1 MTQTEIVE
9 RFFSMERE
17 LRELS
22 GKLIAKGMTVEE
34 IKKATEK
41 DIKDFSDFAY
51 NNSDAIYNA
60 IKENLIERLKND
72 AIKPIDALF
81 IYLMVTNF
89 TPINSLQSDHLSHS
103 VTKTNDQVLA
113 NSAKSSKDLQE
124 PISED
129 LEQASKEWLKP
140 QLDRH
145 YAVYGKR
152 KMMELTH
159 FDGYA
164 MLDAIEF
171 GAQWQ
176 KEKDNKELQFAEA
189 RGIVAGM
196 DMLREHMMEGAL
208 NAYIAI
214 NTFPNT
220 WMPELVICDSDDM
233 KALIERLELEHEDKV
248 KVIIVKDDGRNI
260 GNN

>member
-51 NNSDAIYNA
+51 NNSGAIYNA

-103 VTKTNDQVLA
+103 VTKTNGQVLA

-124 PISED
+124 PVNEELEKEINAFLAGWSED
-129 LEQASKEWLKP
+129 DEYGSAVKPDCYCAGLEDIKDIA
-140 QLDRH
+140 RH
-145 YAVYGKR
+145 
-152 KMMELTH
+152 
-159 FDGYA
+159 F
-164 MLDAIEF
+164 
-171 GAQWQ
+171 AQWQ
-176 KEKDNKELQFAEA
+176 KEQ
-189 RGIVAGM
+189 
-196 DMLREHMMEGAL
+196 MMK
-208 NAYIAI
+208 NAI
-214 NTFPNT
+214 NAMEP
-220 WMPELVICDSDDM
+220 P
-233 KALIERLELEHEDKV
+233 
-248 KVIIVKDDGRNI
+248 
-260 GNN
+260 

>member
-9 RFFSMERE
+9 RFFSME
-17 LRELS
+17 RELS

-124 PISED
+124 PVNEELEKEINAFLAGWSEED
-129 LEQASKEWLKP
+129 EYGSAIKPDCYSAGLEDIKDIA
-140 QLDRH
+140 RH
-145 YAVYGKR
+145 
-152 KMMELTH
+152 
-159 FDGYA
+159 F
-164 MLDAIEF
+164 
-171 GAQWQ
+171 AQWQ
-176 KEKDNKELQFAEA
+176 KEQMMKDAIEGKV
-189 RGIVAGM
+189 VAVRTTM
-196 DMLREHMMEGAL
+196 
-208 NAYIAI
+208 
-214 NTFPNT
+214 
-220 WMPELVICDSDDM
+220 SD
-233 KALIERLELEHEDKV
+233 KLHTYPWIELEAQLSKNDKV
-248 KVIIVKDDGRNI
+248 KVIIIKE
-260 GNN
+260 

>member
-41 DIKDFSDFAY
+41 DIKDFFDFAY

-89 TPINSLQSDHLSHS
+89 TPINSLQSDRLSHS

-124 PISED
+124 PVNEELEKEINAFFAGWCEED
-129 LEQASKEWLKP
+129 EYGSAVKPDFYSAGLEDIKDIA
-140 QLDRH
+140 RH
-145 YAVYGKR
+145 
-152 KMMELTH
+152 
-159 FDGYA
+159 F
-164 MLDAIEF
+164 
-171 GAQWQ
+171 AQWQ
-176 KEKDNKELQFAEA
+176 KEQMMKD
-189 RGIVAGM
+189 
-196 DMLREHMMEGAL
+196 
-208 NAYIAI
+208 AI
-214 NTFPNT
+214 EVKINRDTLYNLKPF
-220 WMPELVICDSDDM
+220 I
-233 KALIERLELEHEDKV
+233 HEKYLDYKIGDKV
-248 KVIIVKDDGRNI
+248 KIIIIKE
-260 GNN
+260 

>member
-1 MTQTEIVE
+1 
-9 RFFSMERE
+9 
-17 LRELS
+17 
-22 GKLIAKGMTVEE
+22 
-34 IKKATEK
+34 
-41 DIKDFSDFAY
+41 
-51 NNSDAIYNA
+51 
-60 IKENLIERLKND
+60 
-72 AIKPIDALF
+72 
-81 IYLMVTNF
+81 
-89 TPINSLQSDHLSHS
+89 
-103 VTKTNDQVLA
+103 
-113 NSAKSSKDLQE
+113 
-124 PISED
+124 
-129 LEQASKEWLKP
+129 
-140 QLDRH
+140 
-145 YAVYGKR
+145 
-152 KMMELTH
+152 MELTH

-176 KEKDNKELQFAEA
+176 KEKDNKELQSAEA

>member
-103 VTKTNDQVLA
+103 VTKTNYQVLA

-124 PISED
+124 TISED

-140 QLDRH
+140 QLDRY
-145 YAVYGKR
+145 YAVYGER

-176 KEKDNKELQFAEA
+176 KEQMMKDAVEAVVSQVPCANEIIFRNPASVSYWYLPSEMNRLGINK
-189 RGIVAGM
+189 G
-196 DMLREHMMEGAL
+196 
-208 NAYIAI
+208 
-214 NTFPNT
+214 
-220 WMPELVICDSDDM
+220 
-233 KALIERLELEHEDKV
+233 DKV
-248 KVIIVKDDGRNI
+248 KVIIIKE
-260 GNN
+260 